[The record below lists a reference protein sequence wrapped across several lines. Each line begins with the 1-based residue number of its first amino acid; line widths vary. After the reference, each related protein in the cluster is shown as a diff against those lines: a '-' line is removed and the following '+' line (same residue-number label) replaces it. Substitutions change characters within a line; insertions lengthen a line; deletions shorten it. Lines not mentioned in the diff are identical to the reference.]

1 MVQSVRLPEKKSIK
15 FKILTAKVI
24 HILITNNIV
33 QEAFK
38 IILSDP
44 AVAAIMVNIFGGIMR
59 CDVIA
64 EGIITAAKNLNI
76 QVPIIV
82 RLQVIV

>member
-1 MVQSVRLPEKKSIK
+1 MLSNALLSK
-15 FKILTAKVI
+15 LVI
-24 HILITNNIV
+24 VL

-44 AVAAIMVNIFGGIMR
+44 KVSAIMVNIFGGIMR

-64 EGIITAAKNLNI
+64 EGIITAAKTLNI
-76 QVPIIV
+76 QIPVIV
-82 RLQVIV
+82 RLQVSSLIIS